1 VPRKKQ
7 AAKSEKPIKFS
18 CEFCKKEFARES
30 TLAVHLCANKQRWLQ
45 RDEKYVKVG
54 FMVYKKFYD
63 LNYRNAK
70 PRTYD
75 DFMGS
80 SHYTSFVKFGRY
92 LLDINA
98 INPESF
104 IEFLLRAQVPIKNW
118 EAAFVYEQ
126 YIRELNKREPADS
139 AFERN
144 VLLMEQWAKDSG
156 EAWSDFFRKVNPN
169 VATKWII
176 GGRVS
181 PWVLYA
187 AESSPL
193 LFARL
198 SDEQLKMIEQSV
210 DPRFWTRK
218 FEQQPD
224 DFKFI
229 KEVLKDAGV

>member
-1 VPRKKQ
+1 
-7 AAKSEKPIKFS
+7 
-18 CEFCKKEFARES
+18 
-30 TLAVHLCANKQRWLQ
+30 LQ

-75 DFMGS
+75 DFMKS
-80 SHYTSFVKFGRY
+80 AHYTAFVKFGRY
-92 LLDINA
+92 LLDISA

-104 IEFLLRAQVPIKNW
+104 VEFLLRAQVPLKNW
-118 EAAFVYEQ
+118 EMPFVYEQ

-144 VLLMEQWAKDSG
+144 VLLMAQWATDSG
-156 EAWSDFFRKVNPN
+156 EEWNDFFRKVNPSI
-169 VATKWII
+169 ATKWII

-187 AESSPL
+187 AESSQD
-193 LFARL
+193 LFLRL

-229 KEVLKDAGV
+229 KGLLKEAGV